1 MNLDKRDQEEQ
12 VTGNRQGLCKQEGP
26 MRNVASEGYRSAL
39 RLLVDQQGYDE
50 TFDLTMLVT
59 RGEVNGQGHNMFH
72 CDCW

>member
-1 MNLDKRDQEEQ
+1 
-12 VTGNRQGLCKQEGP
+12 